1 MPGGRH
7 GTILS
12 GARREGGKRRCS
24 GHLAWRYWTSL
35 TILSPP
41 GFLWPLPTLAGEMRD
56 TAQLGPLS
64 AYLTNALMPR
74 EDRTKL
80 FRTWASLLA
89 MLPVGGEK
97 VSISRSMRPAHPAW
111 VVPCLPLLQIV
122 LNVDGTCCF

>member
-89 MLPVGGEK
+89 MLPGGEGEHLTLYEA
-97 VSISRSMRPAHPAW
+97 RSPRLGGALLAPASN
-111 VVPCLPLLQIV
+111 CIK
-122 LNVDGTCCF
+122 C